1 MAAAPI
7 TVFSISPLLILD
19 RRLGE
24 TNQETRT
31 FVTYHSCTL
40 ASPK

>member
-1 MAAAPI
+1 MAAAM
-7 TVFSISPLLILD
+7 FSISPLLIPD

-31 FVTYHSCTL
+31 FVTYHSYL
-40 ASPK
+40 LVSPK